1 MEAFGDFNND
11 QNEKVKRR
19 KHSSHRKKGGR
30 KNVNLCLILL
40 N

>member
-1 MEAFGDFNND
+1 MEAFGDFN
-11 QNEKVKRR
+11 NEKVKRR